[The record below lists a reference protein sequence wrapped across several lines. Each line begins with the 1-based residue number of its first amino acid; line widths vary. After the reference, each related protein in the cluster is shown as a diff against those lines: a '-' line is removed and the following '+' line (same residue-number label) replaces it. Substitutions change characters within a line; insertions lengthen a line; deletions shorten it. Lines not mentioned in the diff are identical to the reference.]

1 MSFLLD
7 SNICSAHLRRPAG
20 LAHYFMQHGGRLFTT
35 TVVLAELYAWA
46 FKRTDTQRVI
56 RLIDEDLLADIQV
69 LSFDEACALEFGRIR
84 GSLLRQGLDVSPV
97 DLLIAAVALHHDL
110 TLVTHNTFD
119 FRNVPDLRLQDWL
132 AP

>member
-20 LAHYFMQHGGRLFTT
+20 LAHHFIQYGGRLFTT
-35 TVVLAELYAWA
+35 TVVLAELYTWA
-46 FKRTDTQRVI
+46 FKRADTQRMLQ
-56 RLIDEDLLADIQV
+56 LIDEELLADIQV
-69 LSFDEACALEFGRIR
+69 LPFDEACAFEFGRVR
-84 GSLLRQGLDVSPV
+84 GSLLKQGLDACSV

-110 TLVTHNTFD
+110 TLVTHNTVD
-119 FRNVPDLRLQDWL
+119 FRNIPALRIQDWL

>member
-46 FKRTDTQRVI
+46 FKRTDTQRVL
-56 RLIDEDLLADIQV
+56 RLIDDELLTDIQV
-69 LSFDEACALEFGRIR
+69 LPFDDGCAFEFGRIR
-84 GSLLRQGLDVSPV
+84 GSLLKQGLDVSPV
-97 DLLIAAVALHHDL
+97 DLFIAAVALHHDF
-110 TLVTHNTFD
+110 TLVTHNTVD
-119 FRNVPDLRLQDWL
+119 FRNVPNLRLADWL
-132 AP
+132 TP